1 MGGHQV
7 PGQGSG
13 NDGYDEEGYD
23 ESQRAEILE
32 ATRDGPSDG
41 VVLTDLDPDIGDED
55 DEDEPIDELNMDSE
69 AVGETD
75 ATVTMDED
83 DMDED
88 DVQDELDDGSID
100 CWGYSGHVGLL
111 GAWGGLTPLSPGG
124 GGGGGRGPPR
134 RRNGRRRHPT
144 FIRPTGTV
152 AVGQHRGMGCGFF
165 VLRCNERAVAGF
177 DCPGP
182 ARRVAHRSGPC
193 CNDRGIFSHA

>member
-1 MGGHQV
+1 MGGNRVESH
-7 PGQGSG
+7 GSDD
-13 NDGYDEEGYD
+13 NSYDEEGYD

-100 CWGYSGHVGLL
+100 GVVG
-111 GAWGGLTPLSPGG
+111 GAPAFFGG
-124 GGGGGRGPPR
+124 GGGGGGAPAGPTSERTKTTSDVHPTDRNRCGRATPGHGLRFLRVAVQRTR
-134 RRNGRRRHPT
+134 RRGVRLPW
-144 FIRPTGTV
+144 TGK
-152 AVGQHRGMGCGFF
+152 ARSASLRS
-165 VLRCNERAVAGF
+165 VLQR
-177 DCPGP
+177 
-182 ARRVAHRSGPC
+182 
-193 CNDRGIFSHA
+193 